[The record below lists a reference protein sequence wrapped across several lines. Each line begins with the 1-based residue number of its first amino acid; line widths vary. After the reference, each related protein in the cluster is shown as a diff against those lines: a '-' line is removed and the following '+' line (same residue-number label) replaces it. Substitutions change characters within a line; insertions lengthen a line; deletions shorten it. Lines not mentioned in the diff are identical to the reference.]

1 MYRYPTVI
9 SNATP
14 IRAPDNRPEPFMVIQ
29 SQGVVVYR
37 ARDHVKNRRWLAEL
51 ERAADRLELGTDAR
65 SRATDLFLSTVSE
78 WDDPDERDADS
89 RRAVVAAS
97 LYAGS
102 LIEGDQRSQGEI
114 ADAVGVARLTIQQR
128 WKELLE
134 EAGLEPPSW

>member
-1 MYRYPTVI
+1 
-9 SNATP
+9 
-14 IRAPDNRPEPFMVIQ
+14 
-29 SQGVVVYR
+29 VYR
-37 ARDHVKNRRWLAEL
+37 ARDHVENERWLAEI
-51 ERAADRLELGTDAR
+51 EQSADRLELDTAAR
-65 SRATDLFLSTVSE
+65 SRATDLFLSTVTE

-102 LIEGDQRSQGEI
+102 LIEGDQRSQSEV

-134 EAGLEPPSW
+134 EAGLQPPSW